1 MTQRPYPPI
10 SMGLSVI
17 TVLVAHRRQ
26 RELTQQ
32 RLYLFVPIEQATLA
46 RAVVQATGLHLP
58 VIGLTDTALTVDSW
72 AIQPSLVALDTAILT
87 GHANAM

>member
-1 MTQRPYPPI
+1 MTQRPYPAI

-26 RELTQQ
+26 REHTAQ
-32 RLYLFVPIEQATLA
+32 RLYLFIPIEQLDLA
-46 RAVVQATGLHLP
+46 RAIVQATGLHLP
-58 VIGLTDTALTVDSW
+58 VIGLTDTTLTEDGW